1 MSGEWSRLCEWQGCR
16 KDATRHLTL
25 AREVREKVT
34 LLVCEVHYEV
44 GLDHL
49 RAGLQLRATEDFM
62 ILVQRHMTEL

>member
-1 MSGEWSRLCEWQGCR
+1 MSEWNRRCEWKGCHAE
-16 KDATRHLTL
+16 ATRHLTL

-49 RAGLQLRATEDFM
+49 RSGLKLREHEDFM